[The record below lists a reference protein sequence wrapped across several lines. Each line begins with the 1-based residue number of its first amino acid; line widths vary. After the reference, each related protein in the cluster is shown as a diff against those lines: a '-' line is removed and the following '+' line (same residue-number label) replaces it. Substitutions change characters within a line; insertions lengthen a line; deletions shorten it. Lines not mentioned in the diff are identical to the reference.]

1 MILYKAKEIHGR
13 FYYQVEQIIKRKLK
27 YSLDRGLLR
36 GIREVPKFPE
46 ILSIYTRKSQWEF
59 TFFTFSML
67 FYNICHFLGLA
78 HKTFE
83 TLA

>member
-1 MILYKAKEIHGR
+1 MILYKAKEIHGG

-36 GIREVPKFPE
+36 GIREDPNFPE
-46 ILSIYTRKSQWEF
+46 ILSIYTRKFQCEF

-78 HKTFE
+78 HRNYE
-83 TLA
+83 TRA